1 MLVGRYAL
9 EVPLGSGGMGEVW
22 RARDLAT
29 RQVVAVKL
37 VQLASLDDPAQV
49 AVTIARFRREADTL
63 SRLRHPNI
71 IASLAAGR
79 VGNELFMVMEL
90 AEGMSLAD
98 MLHKRQSSRQGLFPV
113 GDVLHIARQTC
124 EGLAAAH
131 TIGVV
136 HRDIKPSNLMV
147 SPRGHVMIVDFG
159 IARLL
164 EDNSPRLTA
173 TGETVGTLSYMSP
186 EQAAGSD
193 LDGSSDLYSFGCVL
207 YELLAG
213 RPPFV
218 AEVPIALMYM
228 HLQDQPVPMRN
239 VRPDL
244 PDGLPELVDRLL
256 EKDPGARPPGA
267 EYVARSLA
275 AIGGRSAGR
284 GGAVQPADRRATL
297 LAGDRDT
304 RLDPGQGPEAYRAT
318 VLDGNGDTRLD
329 PGQGPDAYRPDV
341 FDDSTR
347 QRPRQAPGA
356 PWAEGYRPTVAASG
370 TDGYRPTLADDEAW
384 FSHDPRQVPGQAE
397 QGLPPVQPP
406 WQQGDPGGSG
416 RSAGGRKR
424 RADSGPAGWPTAR
437 SRPRSRRLT
446 GLLSSVLTI
455 ALVAGIAAYVWNKN
469 HQALKVTAATVSVA
483 HLGKIACNA
492 TVDVVGT
499 IDTNGKGGPITYQWT
514 KDGSNQP
521 VGTVTAG
528 SGQQRVRVD
537 LKWYLRGAGTHHAVA
552 IFQVFTPNV
561 ISAQSATFTY
571 HCA

>member
-37 VQLASLDDPAQV
+37 VQLASLDDQEQV

-98 MLHKRQSSRQGLFPV
+98 MLHQREANRQGLFPV
-113 GDVLHIARQTC
+113 NDVLHIAGQTC

-131 TIGVV
+131 MIGVV

-193 LDGSSDLYSFGCVL
+193 LDGRSDLYSFGCVL

-228 HLQDQPVPMRN
+228 HLQDQPVPLRN
-239 VRPDL
+239 VRQDL
-244 PDGLPELVDRLL
+244 PDGLAELVDRLL
-256 EKDPGARPPGA
+256 AKDPGARPPGA
-267 EYVARSLA
+267 EYVARTLA
-275 AIGGRSAGR
+275 AIGGRSVGR
-284 GGAVQPADRRATL
+284 QTAVQPADRRATL
-297 LAGDRDT
+297 LAGNRDT
-304 RLDPGQGPEAYRAT
+304 RLDAGPGPETYRATLPDDNRETRLDAGQGSDAYRAT
-318 VLDGNGDTRLD
+318 VLN
-329 PGQGPDAYRPDV
+329 
-341 FDDSTR
+341 DSTV
-347 QRPRQAPGA
+347 QRPRQGPAATGPV
-356 PWAEGYRPTVAASG
+356 GYRPTVAA
-370 TDGYRPTLADDEAW
+370 DDTW
-384 FSHDPRQVPGQAE
+384 FPPDRPRQATGQAA

-406 WQQGDPGGSG
+406 RQRDDSGGRGGKAG
-416 RSAGGRKR
+416 RRQRRAGGGGR
-424 RADSGPAGWPTAR
+424 AGWPAAAP
-437 SRPRSRRLT
+437 RPRSRRLA
-446 GLLSSVLTI
+446 GLLSSVLTFAI
-455 ALVAGIAAYVWNKN
+455 VAGVAAYVWNRN
-469 HQALKVTAATVSVA
+469 HQALKVTRATVTVA
-483 HLGKIACNA
+483 QPGKIGCNT
-492 TVDVVGT
+492 TVDVIGT
-499 IDTNGKGGPITYQWT
+499 IYTNGNGGPVTYQWT
-514 KDGSNQP
+514 KDGENQP
-521 VGTVTAG
+521 TGTVTAA
-528 SGQQRVRVD
+528 SGQQTVRVD
-537 LKWYLRGAGTHHAVA
+537 LKWYLTRAGTHHAKA

-561 ISAQSATFTY
+561 ITAESASFTY
-571 HCA
+571 ECA